1 MQDKIVLHAAQ
12 ASRILPLVAKGLII
26 ERDGR
31 RLVDNLDFALPAEP
45 GITVLLG
52 PNGAGKS
59 LLLELLTGLIQ
70 PDGGTVAWAGRPPS
84 PAITKRIGFVF
95 QKPVLLRRSV
105 LANVAF
111 SLTATGCPRNL
122 VGSRAAEAL
131 RAAGLAQL
139 AEQPARSLSGGEQ
152 QRLALARA
160 MSYSP
165 ELLVLDEP
173 TAHLDPASVASIEKL
188 VLQAAAGGTAVLLV
202 THDIAQ
208 ARRLA
213 RTIVFMNR
221 GRILET
227 STAGVFFNAPQSAH
241 AQAYLDGQLLA

>member
-1 MQDKIVLHAAQ
+1 MQHETFSNGHRTQ
-12 ASRILPLVAKGLII
+12 ILPLMAEKLTI

-31 RLVDNLDFALPAEP
+31 RLVDSLDLTLPPEP

-59 LLLELLTGLIQ
+59 LLLQLLTGLLE
-70 PDGGTVAWAGRPPS
+70 PDAGTVTWAGQKPS
-84 PAITKRIGFVF
+84 PALTKRIGYVF

-111 SLTATGCPRNL
+111 SLAATGCSKDTINA
-122 VGSRAAEAL
+122 RAAEAL
-131 RAAGLAQL
+131 AIAGLSGLAQ
-139 AEQPARSLSGGEQ
+139 QPARSLSGGEQ

-160 MSYSP
+160 MSYTP
-165 ELLVLDEP
+165 EFLVLDEP
-173 TAHLDPASVASIEKL
+173 TAHLDPASVAAIEKL
-188 VLQAAAGGTAVLLV
+188 VAQAAAMGTAVLLV

-213 RTIVFMNR
+213 GTIVFMHR

-227 STAGVFFNAPQSAH
+227 GCAKTFFEAAETPEAR
-241 AQAYLDGQLLA
+241 AYLAGELLA